1 MNNNTTEDI
10 QSPENPLTKKLV
22 ENRIIVVSDGINSK
36 TAKKIIENLFALD
49 ALDARKTIFM
59 ILNTPGGEVNS
70 GFAIFDVMRFIRA
83 PIKVIV
89 AGLAASIGT
98 VILLGAKKSNR
109 FILPNA
115 KMLIH
120 QPLVQGSIEGQAT
133 DLEIHA
139 REILATREKIA
150 LLYHQETNQPIERI
164 KKDMERDHWL
174 TAEESVKYGF
184 VSKIVSDWKAVDR
197 PE

>member
-1 MNNNTTEDI
+1 MTNTSEDL
-10 QSPENPLTKKLV
+10 QTSESPLAKKLV
-22 ENRIIVVSDGINSK
+22 ENRILVVSDAINSK
-36 TAKKIIENLFALD
+36 SAKKIIESLIALD
-49 ALDARKTIFM
+49 AIDSRKSILM
-59 ILNTPGGEVNS
+59 VLNTPGGEVNS
-70 GFAIFDVMRFIRA
+70 GFAIFDMMRFIRA
-83 PIKVIV
+83 PIKVVV

-120 QPLVQGSIEGQAT
+120 QPLIQGNIEGQAT

-139 REILATREKIA
+139 KEILATREKIA
-150 LLYHQETNQPIERI
+150 VLYHKETNQPLEQI

-184 VSKIVSDWKAVDR
+184 VSKIVENWKAIDR